1 MGEYGAA
8 RWRELWSM
16 EDLLGGGKA
25 QEQGTVSCRPFG
37 GRQSA
42 RKKAGEEGFVGSYI
56 GI

>member
-1 MGEYGAA
+1 
-8 RWRELWSM
+8 M

-25 QEQGTVSCRPFG
+25 QEQGTVSCRPIG